1 MDRFIKQPDVSK
13 EYPFSLTTIHRWRRD
28 GTLTTYRQ
36 GKRRVLLLRAEL
48 DTLVST
54 KEKVS
59 AGNTDEEIRNEGVN
73 SQIQCKDKQ
82 SSLDQQNITI
92 KYNEDGKNSISKTQ
106 NH

>member
-1 MDRFIKQPDVSK
+1 MKTFVKQSDVSR

-48 DTLVST
+48 DALVSK

-59 AGNTDEEIRNEGVN
+59 AGNTDEEVRNEGVN
-73 SQIQCKDKQ
+73 SQIRCKDSD
-82 SSLDQQNITI
+82 SSSVYQNINI
-92 KYNEDGKNSISKTQ
+92 KNDEDGKNSISKT
-106 NH
+106 